1 MADNKKGYIGRMSNA
16 GAQVVKA
23 PNQVQGKKGTGKV
36 IRGNDLRTGKGG
48 K

>member
-1 MADNKKGYIGRMSNA
+1 MAEKGYIGKIGNT

-23 PNQVQGKKGTGKV
+23 PVSAGTKKGSGTVKK
-36 IRGNDLRTGKGG
+36 GNDLRTGG